1 MRIKNIPLPAI
12 AIIASAFIIAI
23 LIVGLSYKDIKREE
37 KRITDV
43 LYREGITLIRSLE
56 ASLRTGMMMEISR
69 EQLKLQLEESSQEP
83 DIAYILLMDE
93 NGEVIIKTGEEQT
106 NPFVWINISELIKNG
121 GTATRI
127 TDNAKIGRVYEIAKA
142 FKPLNLAGRMRGMMD
157 MHRKIMGRDIPQEVF
172 KDRIIIVGLTM
183 AELEQI
189 QKGERKRAI
198 IIALTL
204 LILATGAIYFVFLL
218 QNYYLVNT
226 ALTEIKEKVRKTEGF
241 VAVGKIAA
249 SIAHEIRNPLSSIKG
264 FAQYFKSRFKAKK
277 DAAYADIMIKEIDR
291 LNRVITELLDYAK
304 PTELNLKKQKL
315 EEIISY
321 SIKLLESDIK
331 GKEINIKVEYENDLP
346 LVPMDK
352 DQMTQAV
359 LNILLNSIE
368 AVNKNGE
375 IRIGVRQIKN
385 GLQLSISDN
394 GKGIAKENIDKVFEP
409 FFTTKKSG
417 TGIGLA
423 LVKRIIDMHNGKI
436 AIESKEGEG
445 TRFVIRLPM

>member
-37 KRITDV
+37 KRITDA

-69 EQLKLQLEESSQEP
+69 EQLKLQLEENSQEP

-121 GTATRI
+121 GAATRI

-226 ALTEIKEKVRKTEGF
+226 ALAEIKEKVRKTEGF
-241 VAVGKIAA
+241 VAVGRIVA

-264 FAQYFKSRFKAKK
+264 FAQYFKSRFKSKK

-291 LNRVITELLDYAK
+291 LNRV
-304 PTELNLKKQKL
+304 
-315 EEIISY
+315 
-321 SIKLLESDIK
+321 
-331 GKEINIKVEYENDLP
+331 
-346 LVPMDK
+346 VPR
-352 DQMTQAV
+352 A
-359 LNILLNSIE
+359 S
-368 AVNKNGE
+368 
-375 IRIGVRQIKN
+375 
-385 GLQLSISDN
+385 
-394 GKGIAKENIDKVFEP
+394 
-409 FFTTKKSG
+409 
-417 TGIGLA
+417 
-423 LVKRIIDMHNGKI
+423 
-436 AIESKEGEG
+436 
-445 TRFVIRLPM
+445 